1 MMDWEVI
8 MEFYE
13 ALIGEDNN
21 QKNIFSD
28 LIGAWEIEWV
38 DGKGTENERHVI
50 GEWIFTKILNGDGI
64 QDVFICPSRQERI
77 SNPQPD
83 AEYGTTIRVYNPKK
97 KKWDVCYTCLG
108 KMIYLEA
115 EKQAG
120 KIILTNLSNDNGLNL
135 WIFDDISTSQF
146 HWENK
151 TSFDQGKTWV
161 TNGEVFAKKK
171 IKNTELEI

>member
-1 MMDWEVI
+1 

-83 AEYGTTIRVYNPKK
+83 A
-97 KKWDVCYTCLG
+97 
-108 KMIYLEA
+108 
-115 EKQAG
+115 
-120 KIILTNLSNDNGLNL
+120 
-135 WIFDDISTSQF
+135 
-146 HWENK
+146 
-151 TSFDQGKTWV
+151 
-161 TNGEVFAKKK
+161 
-171 IKNTELEI
+171 